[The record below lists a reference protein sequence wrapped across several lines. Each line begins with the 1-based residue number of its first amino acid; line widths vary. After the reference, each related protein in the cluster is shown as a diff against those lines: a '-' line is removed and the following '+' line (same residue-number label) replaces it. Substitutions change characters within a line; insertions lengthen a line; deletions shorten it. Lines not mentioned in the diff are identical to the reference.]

1 MYANTSGS
9 LYEVDPENGSMTYVG
24 DFQEN
29 GVPVDHF
36 EDIAIDLSGHMYGG
50 TGEYMYL
57 INPNTAEVRAI
68 CPFEIDTTALAFTSD
83 GELIIGVDT
92 ALYTFDVVTCAID
105 VLLANS
111 YYETSGDI
119 VGLPDGYLYWSVRGG
134 DSDKL
139 IKVNPNNGAEEWV
152 GDIGENRLYGMGYS
166 NDKLY
171 GFSGS
176 GVIVEI
182 DPQTGWSTFMKQA
195 NNLSWCGVRRP
206 IQCFGTESSKIGA
219 IIQKLRHI
227 TTKINIGFVLEG
239 VMSWRFATA
248 TLLFTALG
256 CGSDTVT
263 PGNQSFGDFSDWAEG
278 IEGFASAPTGTTDTG
293 GSGSSINTFDGAYAG
308 LYNYPSQVPDI
319 RVLLRILHCKLS
331 LRMVR

>member
-1 MYANTSGS
+1 MLIGLMAIGCMEYTVDATKDVNLGTDTAEYDPSLDGQTDVAEDTAEEEVEEPTIEDSVAQAKVYANTSGS
-9 LYEVDPENGSMTYVG
+9 LYEVDPETGYMTYVG
-24 DFQEN
+24 DFKEN

-68 CPFEIDTTALAFTSD
+68 CPLEIDTTALTFTSSGD
-83 GELIIGVDT
+83 LIIGVDT
-92 ALYTFDVVTCAID
+92 ALYTFDVVTCSID

-182 DPQTGWSTFMKQA
+182 DPETGWSTFMKQA
-195 NNLSWCGVRRP
+195 NNLSWW
-206 IQCFGTESSKIGA
+206 GA
-219 IIQKLRHI
+219 
-227 TTKINIGFVLEG
+227 TTNPVL
-239 VMSWRFATA
+239 W
-248 TLLFTALG
+248 
-256 CGSDTVT
+256 D
-263 PGNQSFGDFSDWAEG
+263 
-278 IEGFASAPTGTTDTG
+278 
-293 GSGSSINTFDGAYAG
+293 
-308 LYNYPSQVPDI
+308 
-319 RVLLRILHCKLS
+319 
-331 LRMVR
+331 